1 MRRFGGRVA
10 VITGIASGIGRATAE
25 LLVGRGCDVALVDV
39 NEAGMHETAERVRSV
54 GGKVSC
60 HVADVSDKTRMQAL
74 PEEVIREHGHVHI
87 LINNAG
93 VLVNGT
99 IEEQTIEDFEWIV
112 GINFWGVVY
121 GCKFFLP
128 YLKREDE
135 AHIVNLSSMYA
146 FIGLPMIGSYCAAK
160 FAVRAVSEALWAELA
175 ATKVGVTSVHPGII
189 RTNLVR
195 AGHFSNQ
202 ELKERQTRI
211 VDRFA
216 PSPERAA
223 RKIVRA
229 IERNKPRVIICP
241 DAYLV
246 EWSKRLFPV
255 LTNRLVIWM
264 YRRGLPI
271 EA

>member
-1 MRRFGGRVA
+1 MRSFEGREA

-25 LLVGRGCDVALVDV
+25 LLAGRGCDLELVDV
-39 NEAGMHETAERVRSV
+39 NEAGMHETAERLRSV

-74 PEEVIREHGHVHI
+74 PAEVIREHGHVHI

-128 YLKREDE
+128 YLKREE
-135 AHIVNLSSMYA
+135 QAHIVNLSSMYA
-146 FIGLPMIGSYCAAK
+146 FIGWPTIGSYCATK
-160 FAVRAVSEALWAELA
+160 FAVRAVSEALRAELA
-175 ATKVGVTSVHPGII
+175 AANIGVTSVHPGII
-189 RTNLVR
+189 RTNLAR
-195 AGHFSNQ
+195 AGHFFDE
-202 ELKERQTRI
+202 ELKQRTAGR

-223 RKIVRA
+223 HKIVRA
-229 IERNKPRVIICP
+229 IERNKLRVIICP
-241 DAYLV
+241 EAYLV

-255 LTNRLVIWM
+255 LTHRLVAWR
-264 YRRGLPI
+264 YRRRSQI